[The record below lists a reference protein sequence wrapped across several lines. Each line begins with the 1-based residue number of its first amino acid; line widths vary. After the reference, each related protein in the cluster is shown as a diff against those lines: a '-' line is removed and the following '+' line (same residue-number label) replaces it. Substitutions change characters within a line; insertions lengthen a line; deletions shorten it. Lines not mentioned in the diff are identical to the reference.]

1 MIAMVWLNLV
11 GMAESDRLS
20 RGRHGCWMLS
30 ANLNLSAYSS
40 GMTAVDLPSG
50 GDSVSSPSG
59 GADDSTVEAASGGSR
74 DVAAVASIQP
84 AVTNQGQGQ
93 HMSDALQSGR
103 GCLLV

>member
-1 MIAMVWLNLV
+1 MVWLNLV

-40 GMTAVDLPSG
+40 GMAAVDRPSG
-50 GDSVSSPSG
+50 GDSSPSG